1 MIATNHEPVLRD
13 PDRYAQAIAIL
24 AREEL
29 SPHEQR
35 LFNSLVGV
43 TAAALTLSV
52 AWALALAGAPRIQEY
67 FLWPATFAYV
77 VLIPISIL
85 SLPLLRRV
93 RIVRQREREFSLSRP
108 LKRLAR
114 RQRAYFLLNVLNAF
128 WSLLGLVALFYA
140 LIGLSVWPCADFIGR
155 LGVFNLFALA
165 LSCALILTVNRVRQK
180 MAALASLQTAVS
192 SAQNGELDDTSYDG
206 LVCLERMHIVDEL
219 DEAVTGLDEDD
230 SLAVRMTD
238 AFVQACDELDEPS
251 AMAVYD
257 TIHRLVGGAENAL
270 SVKSSSQLHGVE
282 AVPGLQISV
291 AFTCDIERNEITF
304 TELTRPEGRPVASD
318 SL

>member
-1 MIATNHEPVLRD
+1 MIATTDEPVLRD
-13 PDRYAQAIAIL
+13 PERYSQAIEIL
-24 AREEL
+24 KREEL
-29 SPHEQR
+29 SPCEQR

-52 AWALALAGAPRIQEY
+52 AWALAVARAPQIQAY
-67 FLWPATFAYV
+67 FLWPATFAYMALV
-77 VLIPISIL
+77 PISIL

-93 RIVRQREREFSLSRP
+93 QIVRQREREFSLSRP

-114 RQRAYFLLNVLNAF
+114 RQRGYFLLNVLNAF
-128 WSLLGLVALFYA
+128 WLLLGLVALFWA
-140 LIGLSVWPCADFIGR
+140 LIALSVWREADIIGR
-155 LGVFNLFALA
+155 LGVINLFGLT
-165 LSCALILTVNRVRQK
+165 LSCGLILPVSRVRQK

-192 SAQNGELDDTSYDG
+192 SAENGELDDIYYDC

-238 AFVQACDELDEPS
+238 TFVQACDELDEPS

-257 TIHRLVGGAENAL
+257 TIHRLVGRAE
-270 SVKSSSQLHGVE
+270 SSSELHGVE
-282 AVPGLQISV
+282 AVPGLQRSV
-291 AFTCDIERNEITF
+291 AFTRDIERNEITF
-304 TELTRPEGRPVASD
+304 TELTRPEGRPAALD